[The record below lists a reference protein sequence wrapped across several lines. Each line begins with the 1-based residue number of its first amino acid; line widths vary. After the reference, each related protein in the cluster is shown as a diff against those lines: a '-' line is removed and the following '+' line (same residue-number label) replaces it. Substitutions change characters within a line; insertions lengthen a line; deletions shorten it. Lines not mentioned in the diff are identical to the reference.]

1 MVDNNKYNSPEKCD
15 AYRRDNNTLKTL
27 SHKSFEERLLE
38 YNGKIS
44 ICEFD
49 WGEPKGREFF

>member
-1 MVDNNKYNSPEKCD
+1 MILEKEKSVSGYILNNCEIELEQSF
-15 AYRRDNNTLKTL
+15 T
-27 SHKSFEERLLE
+27 HKSFEERLLE

>member
-1 MVDNNKYNSPEKCD
+1 MILEKKKSVSGYILNNCEIELEQSF
-15 AYRRDNNTLKTL
+15 T
-27 SHKSFEERLLE
+27 HKSFEERLLE

-49 WGEPKGREFF
+49 WGEPKGREMF